1 MESGR
6 HAQKTFTGIMVCE
19 GVCCVKEGFKA
30 EVTSERG
37 FEGWSLL
44 SRQGG
49 MREHSMLGGAEVVS
63 GCWEVRSS

>member
-30 EVTSERG
+30 EVTSERS
-37 FEGWSLL
+37 FEGWSLF

-49 MREHSMLGGAEVVS
+49 TREHSMLGGAEVVS
-63 GCWEVRSS
+63 VSWEVRRS